1 MRGVVAREVSSASVS
16 ALKIRT
22 AWLIEYHNSPLAI
35 GMKLRDH
42 PLMTRKSGIKLWP
55 PPWTSSMQDKPYWPR
70 GEIGTLQR
78 VWMHPRLG
86 TCLFLFI
93 KYDGVSYTGS
103 MYFDDPRFCID
114 LYHLV
119 EDYVGRSIAQI
130 GDVDVSLCFD
140 KRLHRKMLTAETQQR
155 TLQA

>member
-1 MRGVVAREVSSASVS
+1 
-16 ALKIRT
+16 
-22 AWLIEYHNSPLAI
+22 
-35 GMKLRDH
+35 MKLRDH

-55 PPWTSSMQDKPYWPR
+55 PPWTSSVQDKPHWPR
-70 GEIGTLQR
+70 GEVGTLQR

-93 KYDGVSYTGS
+93 ECDGISYTGS

-119 EDYVGRSIAQI
+119 RDHIGGPVAEI
-130 GDVDVSLCFD
+130 GDVDVSS
-140 KRLHRKMLTAETQQR
+140 MLW
-155 TLQA
+155 